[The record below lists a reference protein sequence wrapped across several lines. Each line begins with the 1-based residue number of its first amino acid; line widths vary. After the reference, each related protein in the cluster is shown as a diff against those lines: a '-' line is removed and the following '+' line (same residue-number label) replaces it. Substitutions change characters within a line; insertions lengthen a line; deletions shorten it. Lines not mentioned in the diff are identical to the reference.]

1 MMSIYRDLLCLP
13 RDRPN
18 KKQRS
23 SDPDLKEFIFRLSNL
38 KAIREK
44 LEEDNE

>member
-1 MMSIYRDLLCLP
+1 MFAPERDP
-13 RDRPN
+13 TRN
-18 KKQRS
+18 GS
-23 SDPDLKEFIFRLSNL
+23 TDPDLKEFIFRLSNL